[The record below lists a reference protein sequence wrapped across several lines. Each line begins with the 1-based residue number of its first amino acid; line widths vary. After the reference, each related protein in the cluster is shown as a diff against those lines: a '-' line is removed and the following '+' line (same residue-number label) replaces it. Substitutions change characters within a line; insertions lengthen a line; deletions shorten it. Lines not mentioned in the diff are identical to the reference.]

1 MTFAEILEQTIAMLQ
16 RQGRVS
22 YRALRRQFNDLDD
35 AYLEDLKDEL
45 IKVLQVA
52 VDQEGRMLVWTGDTR
67 ATTNLPPV
75 PSPAEA
81 EYRQLTVMF
90 CDLVDSTDLARR
102 FDPEDLRDLVQAYQ
116 EAAAVVIQRYEG
128 YIAQYL
134 GDGLLIYFG
143 YPIAYEDAAQRA
155 AYTGLGIIAAMET
168 LNRRLHAEYGAQLA
182 VRIGIHTG
190 PVVVGEMGSGDR
202 HENLALGETPNIA
215 SRLEG
220 FAAPNTVVIS
230 ATTAG
235 LIARD
240 FDCEDLGRHAL
251 KGLSESMSL
260 ARIVREVDMDE
271 REEMAS
277 TGTAPLVG
285 RDAERT
291 LLFDC
296 WEQSKSGQGQAV
308 LVRGEA
314 GIGKSRLIN
323 EIRVHVIQEN
333 MMRITIRCSPYHRNT
348 AFYPVV
354 AHLERLLQ
362 FQREDS
368 PERKIAKLEQ
378 ALKTYRFPDRETL
391 VLFATLLGLPR
402 SDGMEPSQLP
412 PEQQRRR
419 TQTDLLAWLLEEAER
434 RPLLCIW
441 EDLHWID
448 PSSLEILNLLI
459 DQIPTASLMTL
470 MTCRLEFQPPWGIR
484 SHLTPITLTSLKPQ
498 DVEALATA
506 VAGDKPLP
514 TTILQQIV
522 DKTDGVPLFVEELTR
537 AVLES
542 DVLRDT
548 GSHYE
553 LTHPMEATT
562 IPITLRDSLMARLDR
577 LRTAKNVAQLG
588 AVIGRQFS
596 YELMK
601 ALMDYEERQLQNE
614 LDLLIRAELIHQR
627 GQLPSTTYMFKHA
640 LVQEVAYESLLR
652 RRRQYL
658 HGVVAQAIEALN
670 DTHTADQANLLAYH
684 YARSLHQD
692 KAITYA
698 LLAGDQAVRL
708 HARAEARSY
717 YEQALATAR
726 AWGDTPDAQRAQ
738 IDAMLKLAAVSA
750 SGADLEQDQE
760 NLLQAK
766 MIAESL
772 NDQPR
777 LAQVF
782 YWLGRVHYARGESA
796 VAATYAEQSLTIAD
810 ALGDEVLAAPPI
822 NLLGR
827 HYVAQGN
834 VARGSEVL
842 ARNAEQMHRIGNM
855 VEEATAAALAG
866 LAYTWTGDFSQGFIY
881 SNRGLD
887 LAQQVENP
895 FAEAAA
901 YFFRGVAHLQ
911 RGVWAEAMADFDNGR
926 EVADAAGDSFRSYL
940 IKAFA
945 GEALIES
952 RHLEQARVWLD
963 DAIAFAQKIGTKF
976 YLGVAKRNVAA
987 ALLALGE
994 LEQALEACQEAVQV
1008 ADEAGELWNKAR
1020 AYQLLVD
1027 IWCRLGRIA
1036 GQEAEQTIL
1045 EAIRIQQTFGAEPEL
1060 ARSYFHLCP
1069 FAASAG
1075 PDRPSESILRSRAI
1089 DMFRHIGMDWDLART
1104 EHLLKG

>member
-22 YRALRRQFNDLDD
+22 YRALRRQFDGLDED
-35 AYLEDLKDEL
+35 YLEDLKGEL
-45 IKVLQVA
+45 IEVLQVA
-52 VDQEGRMLVWTGDTR
+52 VDQDSRMLVWRGETR
-67 ATTNLPPV
+67 ASTSLPPV
-75 PSPAEA
+75 PSTSEA

-90 CDLVDSTDLARR
+90 CDLVDSTNLSRR
-102 FDPEDLRDLVQAYQ
+102 FDPEDLRELVQAYQ
-116 EAAAVVIQRYEG
+116 ETAAAVIQRYEG

-155 AYTGLGIIAAMET
+155 AHTGLGIIAAMET
-168 LNRRLHAEYGAQLA
+168 LNRHLLAEYGAQLA

-215 SRLEG
+215 ARLEG
-220 FAAPNTVVIS
+220 FATPNTVVIS
-230 ATTAG
+230 ATTAS

-240 FDCEDLGRHAL
+240 FECEDLGIHVL
-251 KGLSESMSL
+251 KGISESMSL
-260 ARIVREVDMDE
+260 ARIVREVDIDE
-271 REEMAS
+271 REKKAS
-277 TGTAPLVG
+277 VGTSILVG
-285 RDAERT
+285 RDAECT
-291 LLFDC
+291 LLFNC
-296 WEQSKSGQGQAV
+296 WEQSKSGRGQAV
-308 LVRGEA
+308 LIRGEA

-323 EIRVHVIQEN
+323 EIRDRVIQEN

-354 AHLERLLQ
+354 THLEQLLQ
-362 FQREDS
+362 FHREDS
-368 PERKIAKLEQ
+368 PETKVAKLEQ
-378 ALKTYRFPDRETL
+378 VLKTYRFPDDETL
-391 VLFATLLGLPR
+391 LLFATLLGLPQPE
-402 SDGMEPSQLP
+402 GMEPSLLP
-412 PEQQRRR
+412 PEQQRQRI
-419 TQTDLLAWLLEEAER
+419 QTDLLAWLLEEAEH

-448 PSSLEILNLLI
+448 PSSLEALSLLI
-459 DQIPTASLMTL
+459 DQVSTAPLMTL
-470 MTCRLEFQPPWGIR
+470 MTCRLEFQVPWGPQ
-484 SHLTPITLTSLKPQ
+484 SHLTPMTLTSLSQ
-498 DVEALATA
+498 HDVAAIATA
-506 VAGDKPLP
+506 VAGNKPLP
-514 TTILQQIV
+514 ATILQHIV

-548 GSHYE
+548 GSRYE
-553 LTHPMEATT
+553 LAHSMETT
-562 IPITLRDSLMARLDR
+562 SIPITLRDSLMARLDR

-601 ALMDYEERQLQNE
+601 ALLAYEEQQLQNE
-614 LDLLIRAELIHQR
+614 LDLLIRAELIYQR

-658 HGVVAQAIEALN
+658 HGAVAQTIETLKG
-670 DTHTADQANLLAYH
+670 TQEADQANLLAYH

-708 HARAEARSY
+708 HARAEASSY

-726 AWGDTPDAQRAQ
+726 AWGNTPDAQRAQ
-738 IDAMLKLAAVSA
+738 IDAMLKLAEVSA
-750 SGADLEQDQE
+750 SGADLERDQA
-760 NLLQAK
+760 NLPQAK
-766 MIAESL
+766 MMAQAL
-772 NDQPR
+772 HDQPR

-796 VAATYAEQSLTIAD
+796 VAADYAEQSLAIAD

-834 VARGSEVL
+834 VARGSKVL
-842 ARNAEQMHRIGNM
+842 ARNAEQMHRIGNI

-866 LAYTWTGDFSQGFIY
+866 LAYTWTGNFTQGFTY
-881 SNRGLD
+881 SDRGLD

-911 RGVWAEAMADFDNGR
+911 RGAWPEAIADFDNGR

-940 IKAFA
+940 VKAFE

-952 RHLEQARVWLD
+952 GHPAQARELLD
-963 DAIAFAQKIGTKF
+963 GAIAFANKIGTKF
-976 YLGVAKRNVAA
+976 YLAVAKRNLAA
-987 ALLALGE
+987 ALVTLGE
-994 LEQALEACQEAVQV
+994 VEDALVVCQEAVQV
-1008 ADEAGELWNKAR
+1008 ADEAGELWNKSR
-1020 AYQLLVD
+1020 ACQLLVD
-1027 IWCRLGRIA
+1027 TWCQLDRVE

-1045 EAIRIQQTFGAEPEL
+1045 EAIRIQQQFGAEPEL
-1060 ARSYFHLCP
+1060 ARSYLIY
-1069 FAASAG
+1069 A
-1075 PDRPSESILRSRAI
+1075 RLLRQQGKIEQAQAYHGRAT
-1089 DMFRHIGMDWDLART
+1089 DMFRHMGMTWDLTRA
-1104 EHLLKG
+1104 EHMLGK